1 MKSNRLLPLEAMRG
15 IAAIIVTFYHFAE
28 GFADQAFPLLLGS
41 PAFVL
46 INGDAAVAFFF
57 VLSGSVN
64 CRPLFR
70 DASPWNL
77 FRSLVRRWPRLMM
90 PALLATLFSWLL
102 FACDLYHFQEAAL
115 ITKSPWLARMANGVE
130 PGFQPSLLDALYQGT
145 IGCFVSGKSNY
156 VPPLWTMHYELLGS
170 LLVMVVA
177 AGLARTTL
185 WTGLALGVAAALAAA
200 LLITPFYL
208 PVFVCGTLLTFV
220 LTRRGDQSQPLGG
233 WTMPALLLPVLYL
246 LSYAY
251 PTGIHAWIPRPA
263 DWLWMEMLR
272 IGLQTAGALGLVILC
287 LRWSV
292 LQSWFSG
299 RGAKLLGELS
309 LPIFLLHVPIYC
321 SASSWVLIHAT
332 PSLGQGVAT
341 GLAWLTAVA
350 LTLPASWV
358 FAKLD
363 AVGGKLIMTAI
374 DKVLGV
380 VRGKLGGGAKL
391 AAEQPRG

>member
-1 MKSNRLLPLEAMRG
+1 MKTNRLLPLEAMRG

-57 VLSGSVN
+57 VLSGTVN

-77 FRSLVRRWPRLMM
+77 FRSLLRRWPRLMM
-90 PALLATLFSWLL
+90 PALLASLFSWALYAL
-102 FACDLYHFQEAAL
+102 DLYHFREAAL
-115 ITKSPWLARMANGVE
+115 ITNSGWLARMANGAE
-130 PGFQPSLLDALYQGT
+130 PGFEPSLLDAIYQGT
-145 IGCFVSGKSNY
+145 IGCFITGSSNY

-177 AGLARTTL
+177 AGLARLKL
-185 WTGLALGVAAALAAA
+185 WTGLGFGIAAALAAA

-208 PVFVCGTLLTFV
+208 PVFVCGALLTFV
-220 LTRRGDQSQPLGG
+220 LMRQGAEGPISG
-233 WTMPALLLPVLYL
+233 WAMPTLLVPVLYL
-246 LSYAY
+246 LNYAY
-251 PTGIHAWIPRPA
+251 PLGMHAWLPRLPGGL
-263 DWLWMEMLR
+263 WLEMMR
-272 IGLQTAGALGLVILC
+272 IGIQTLGALGLVVIC
-287 LRWSV
+287 LRWEA
-292 LQSWFSG
+292 LQRFASG

-332 PSLGQGVAT
+332 PSLGQGIAT

-350 LTLPASWV
+350 LTLPASWA
-358 FAKLD
+358 FAKVD
-363 AVGGKLIMTAI
+363 AIGGRLTMTAI

-380 VRGKLGGGAKL
+380 LRGKLGGGAKL
-391 AAEQPRG
+391 AVEQPRG